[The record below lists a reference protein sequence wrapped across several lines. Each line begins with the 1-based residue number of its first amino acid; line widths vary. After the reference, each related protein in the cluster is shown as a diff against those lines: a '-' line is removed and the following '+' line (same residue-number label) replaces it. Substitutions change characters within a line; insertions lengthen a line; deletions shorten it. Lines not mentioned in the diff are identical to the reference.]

1 MGEEIKWRGSFESHG
16 LEIGKD
22 QSMIWLFF
30 ILLLTG
36 VEAFAQNTCRFRQD
50 HYGGVRVTINGRCQL
65 GIQQSR
71 QGSFNRQYIIGEAG
85 QFDVF
90 INMGDGPLSET
101 TGGRNY
107 IFWPKSIWS
116 RQRFKNADGSVSVFP
131 SWASEPVIFQK
142 GEVKDIRSM
151 PGIRVRLQKVTKVNK
166 GGIDLE
172 PLPNSGTLMLSG
184 GYQRGTYPFAIR
196 NRSSTFFDDRG
207 ASCKI
212 PNTELFDYELESDGR
227 TVNRYF
233 FKYRSDQVLKSFLRH
248 RCKGKN
254 GLNLGMLNSSN
265 RVQEQGG
272 RR

>member
-1 MGEEIKWRGSFESHG
+1 
-16 LEIGKD
+16 
-22 QSMIWLFF
+22 MIRLFL
-30 ILLLTG
+30 IILLTG
-36 VEAFAQNTCRFRQD
+36 FEAFAQNTCRFRQN
-50 HYGGVRVTINGRCQL
+50 HHGGVQVTVNVRCQL

-71 QGSFNRQYIIGEAG
+71 QGSFNRQYIIGAAG

-90 INMGDGPLSET
+90 INMGEGPLSKT

-107 IFWPKSIWS
+107 IFWPKVQWS
-116 RQRFKNADGSVSVFP
+116 RQRSKNADGSVSVFP
-131 SWASEPVIFQK
+131 SWASEPVVFQK

-151 PGIRVRLQKVTKVNK
+151 PGIRVRLQKVTKANK

-184 GYQRGTYPFAIR
+184 GYHRGDYPFAIP
-196 NRSSTFFDDRG
+196 NRSSTFYDDRG

-212 PNTELFDYELESDGR
+212 PNNKLFDYERESDGR

-233 FKYRSDQVLKSFLRH
+233 FKYPSDQVLRSFLRNL
-248 RCKGKN
+248 CKGKHA
-254 GLNLGMLNSSN
+254 LNLGMLDSGD

>member
-1 MGEEIKWRGSFESHG
+1 
-16 LEIGKD
+16 
-22 QSMIWLFF
+22 MIILFLT
-30 ILLLTG
+30 ILLTG
-36 VEAFAQNTCRFRQD
+36 VEAFAQNTCRFRQND
-50 HYGGVRVTINGRCQL
+50 YGGVQVTVNDRCQL

-71 QGSFNRQYIIGEAG
+71 QGSFNRQYIIGAAG

-90 INMGDGPLSET
+90 VNMGDGPLSET

-107 IFWPKSIWS
+107 RFWPKANWS

-142 GEVKDIRSM
+142 GEAKDIRSM

-184 GYQRGTYPFAIR
+184 GYQQGTYPFAIR
-196 NRSSTFFDDRG
+196 NRSSTFYDDRR

-233 FKYRSDQVLKSFLRH
+233 FKYPSDQALRSFLGY
-248 RCKGKN
+248 RCKGKHV
-254 GLNLGMLNSSN
+254 LNLDMLISGN